1 VVENTP
7 WLSFIY
13 QAEEWRHQT
22 YEAFL
27 DIETTGLSPLY
38 SDITVIG
45 VYLVGNGTERM
56 VQLVGEEV
64 TAKNLRE
71 VLNDVH
77 TIYTYNGSRFDL
89 PFIREWLG
97 VDLKATY
104 NHCDL
109 MYHCWRSKLYGGLKM
124 VEVQLDISREL
135 KDMDGYQAVLLW
147 WRYQNHGDKKAL
159 KLLLHYNREDVMN
172 LTVLKEKLKTR

>member
-1 VVENTP
+1 M
-7 WLSFIY
+7 
-13 QAEEWRHQT
+13 

-64 TAKNLRE
+64 TAANLHE
-71 VLNDVH
+71 ALQDVDI
-77 TIYTYNGSRFDL
+77 IYTYNGSRFDL

-97 VDLKATY
+97 VDLKKTH

-109 MYHCWRSKLYGGLKM
+109 MYQCWRKNLYGGLKM
-124 VEVQLDISREL
+124 VELQLDIARQL
-135 KDMDGYQAVLLW
+135 KDIDGFQAVLLW
-147 WRYQNHGDKKAL
+147 WRYRNHGDRDAL

-172 LTVLKEKLKTR
+172 LTVLKEKLKAP

>member
-1 VVENTP
+1 M
-7 WLSFIY
+7 
-13 QAEEWRHQT
+13 

-27 DIETTGLSPLY
+27 DIETTGLSPSY

-56 VQLVGEEV
+56 VQLVGEDV
-64 TAKNLRE
+64 TVENLHE
-71 VLNDVH
+71 ILKAVH

-89 PFIREWLG
+89 PFIRVCLG
-97 VDLKATY
+97 VDLKATH

-109 MYHCWRSKLYGGLKM
+109 MYDCWRNNLYGGLKV
-124 VEVQLDISREL
+124 VELKLDIDRQL
-135 KDMDGYQAVLLW
+135 KGIDGYQAVLLW
-147 WRYQNHGDKKAL
+147 WRYQNHGDKDAL

-172 LTVLKEKLKTR
+172 LAVLKEKLKR